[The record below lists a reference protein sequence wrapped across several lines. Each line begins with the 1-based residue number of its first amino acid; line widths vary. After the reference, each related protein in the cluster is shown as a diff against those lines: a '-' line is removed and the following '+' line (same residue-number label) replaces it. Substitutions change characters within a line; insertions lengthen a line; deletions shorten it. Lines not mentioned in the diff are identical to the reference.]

1 MLLPRVLEG
10 LDTYE
15 PTKKPTTTLLL
26 KRPLAV
32 TLDVGKSP
40 RTKVQEP
47 KLYNVSNVRLNTL
60 RKQHYNKGVTRE

>member
-10 LDTYE
+10 LDTHK
-15 PTKKPTTTLLL
+15 PTKEPTTTLLL

-40 RTKVQEP
+40 RTKV
-47 KLYNVSNVRLNTL
+47 
-60 RKQHYNKGVTRE
+60 